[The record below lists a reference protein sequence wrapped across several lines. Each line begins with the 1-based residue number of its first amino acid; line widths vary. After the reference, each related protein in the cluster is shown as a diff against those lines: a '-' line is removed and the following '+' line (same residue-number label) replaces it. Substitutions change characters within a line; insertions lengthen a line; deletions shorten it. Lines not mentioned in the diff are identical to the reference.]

1 MKLPQIK
8 NQTGSIIVSLLIIT
22 ILLSSFIY
30 GILSLSNATIARSR
44 QRIFVL
50 QAQYAAES
58 GADTAISKL
67 NDDPSYPGNASE
79 TTLLDGDR
87 YRATFDVSVLAGST
101 AKQRT
106 IIATGN
112 VYVPAD
118 ATEATYTRTIEVAA
132 EQSSETTS
140 SGLLSRNILH
150 LQSGV
155 KTVTARDVY
164 VNGYIYIQRN
174 TSDLI
179 AESVTV
185 AGRNTG
191 SGNCSIEGMG
201 NLIKP
206 DSFTDPGQ
214 TKTKIRTAYNNCIT
228 PPGNNNTTNFDVSAN
243 ESNISLVQSTFIPWS
258 YVLDSSYGAA
268 GNCSDWTNS
277 GASLD
282 IPSAGNNKLTHYPDS
297 ADGTEESC
305 GDDGSIDLGSKQIN
319 ILDHTHLR
327 ADLCAD
333 SGCQPTFNN
342 PDTGDENTKFVF
354 VEGTINFDSLITAPG
369 SGPIVFVSYGTDP
382 ASKTSRCPLGGSVF
396 LGNSGNTSAP
406 AAFLLATN
414 GICLDRTR
422 FGSEP
427 ALGGISGKNVYISS
441 NPGTPFDLELDPT
454 FPVDEIPIDLSWRAI
469 YFKNL

>member
-1 MKLPQIK
+1 
-8 NQTGSIIVSLLIIT
+8 
-22 ILLSSFIY
+22 
-30 GILSLSNATIARSR
+30 
-44 QRIFVL
+44 VL

-67 NDDPSYPGNASE
+67 NEDPSYPGSGSE
-79 TTLLDGDR
+79 VTLLDGER
-87 YRATFDVSVLAGST
+87 YRATFDVSVSAGTTS
-101 AKQRT
+101 KQR
-106 IIATGN
+106 IIHATGN
-112 VYVPAD
+112 VYVPAN
-118 ATEATYTRTIEVAA
+118 AAEASYTRSIEVAA

-155 KTVTARDVY
+155 KTVTAKDVY

-179 AESVTV
+179 AESITV
-185 AGRNTG
+185 ADRNTG

-201 NLIKP
+201 NLVKP
-206 DSFTDPGQ
+206 DTFSDAGQ
-214 TKTKIRTAYNNCIT
+214 TKTQVRTAYNNCLS
-228 PPGNNNTTNFDVSAN
+228 PPGNNNTTDFDVSAN
-243 ESNISLVQSTFIPWS
+243 ESNISLVQSTFIPWTH
-258 YVLDSSYGAA
+258 VMDSSYGEA

-277 GASLD
+277 NSTLD
-282 IPSAGNNKLTHYPDS
+282 IPSSGNEGLTHYPDDN
-297 ADGTEESC
+297 DGVDDSC
-305 GDDGSIDLGSKQIN
+305 GNDGSIDLDSKQLN
-319 ILDHTHLR
+319 ILDHAHLR

-333 SGCQPTFNN
+333 NGCEPTFYN
-342 PDTGDENTKFVF
+342 PDTGAENTKFVF
-354 VEGTINFDSLITAPG
+354 IEGWINFDQITTAPG

-382 ASKTSRCPLGGSVF
+382 ASKTSRCPLGGSIF

-454 FPVDEIPIDLSWRAI
+454 FPVDEIPIDLSWRAV